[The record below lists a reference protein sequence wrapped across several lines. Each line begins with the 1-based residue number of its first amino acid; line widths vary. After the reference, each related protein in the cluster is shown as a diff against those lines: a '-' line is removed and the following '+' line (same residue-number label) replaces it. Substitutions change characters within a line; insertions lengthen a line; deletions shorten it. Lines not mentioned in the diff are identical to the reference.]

1 MSRRST
7 RTGRHVLVVLGAAVA
22 LVLATLWGQP
32 AGAAGRG
39 SGQAQ
44 APLNVYSASL
54 TAKQAGE
61 LARSGHDLSAAKSTA
76 DGVTADLVLTAQE
89 ASALRD
95 RGMSVKLKRVQGGKT
110 VRQLAA
116 AQAAGGYHVYRSWDE
131 PGGIRDELYSVARQN
146 PQLVKLVVLG
156 HTAQGRELIA
166 VKLTQ
171 SARETPDG
179 SRPAVL
185 YSATQH
191 AREWIAT
198 EVDRRLMHYFI
209 DKWRANDRE
218 TRNLLKTR
226 ELWFVVVANPDGYQ
240 YTFDHERL
248 WRKNLRD
255 NDHDGQVTR
264 ADGVDPNRNYPSH
277 WGYDEEGSS
286 GQPNSDTYRG
296 PSAGSE
302 PETQA
307 IISLFNRVPFR
318 FQVNYHSFGPYLLY
332 PEGWQTST
340 ATADD
345 PIYYALTG
353 NIDNP
358 AIPDSLAGLSSD
370 VLYVTNGEMTD
381 YAHSVRGTLSWTPEL
396 EEGCDGCGFVFPDDE
411 DLVQAQFE
419 KTLPFDLDV
428 LKSAA
433 DPANPV
439 SHLGIATKPFYL
451 KSDDTFKAGQP
462 LADFTFAT
470 SYGDPQEV
478 RVDARRSLGAVT
490 VRYQV
495 NGGPV
500 QSAPTSE
507 WNGGDTYG
515 GQTDRWYHI
524 MSGTVTGTSPG
535 DLVKV
540 WFTGGGQTSDSFTY
554 RAEKETGN
562 RVLVLSAEDYSGA
575 SPAQGVSAP
584 KYVSSYQDALAANGI
599 GSDVYDVDAHAR
611 TAATKLG
618 VLSHYDAVVWYT
630 GDDVITREPGWSG
643 GTASRLAMDEMLQAR
658 EYLNE
663 DGRILFTGKYAG
675 HGFAGGHGNQFYD
688 PTAANARCSD
698 PAVAYRCLRLAGS
711 PSGDGIND
719 TLEYWFGASSINE
732 GAGQADD
739 GSMFDVLGVDTPLT
753 GASFGF
759 NGADSAANQDH
770 SASFLTTSGRLDPA
784 QFPQFR
790 SWAAAKYDRPG
801 GPFAPHTG
809 EHYLY
814 SQIADVSYK
823 QLTRT
828 IDVPAGGGNLSFW
841 TSYDTEPDWDFLFVE
856 AHTVGLDDWTTLPD
870 ANGATSTNTGESCP
884 AGWFE
889 LHPWLERYQT
899 LNDDGTCSPTGT
911 TGGGTWNAAS
921 GNSDG
926 WQQWSVDLGAYAG
939 KQVEVSISYASDW
952 GTQGLGTFVD
962 DVTLP
967 DGSSTSF
974 EDAADPLGGWA
985 ISGPPPGSAA
995 NPNNWERT
1003 TAEGFPEGAVVA
1015 TPQTVYMGFGFEGI
1029 TGAATRADVMGKV
1042 MADFLP

>member
-1 MSRRST
+1 MSTRPT
-7 RTGRHVLVVLGAAVA
+7 RTGRRTLAVIAAAGA
-22 LVLATLWGQP
+22 LVLGTLWGPP
-32 AGAAGRG
+32 AGAAGG
-39 SGQAQ
+39 GGAAGQ
-44 APLNVYSASL
+44 APLDVFAASL
-54 TAKQAGE
+54 TLGQASE
-61 LARSGHDLSAAKSTA
+61 LARAGYDMSSARSSAG
-76 DGVTADLVLTAQE
+76 GVTADLVLTAEE

-95 RGMSVKLKRVQGGKT
+95 RGISVQLKRVKGKT

-116 AQAAGGYHVYRSWDE
+116 EQAAGGYEVYRSWDE
-131 PGGIRDELYSVARQN
+131 PGGIRDELHAVARQN

-191 AREWIAT
+191 AREWIST

-209 DKWRANDRE
+209 DKWRANDK
-218 TRNLLKTR
+218 TTKDLLKTR
-226 ELWFVVVANPDGYQ
+226 ELWFVLVANPDGYQ

-255 NDHDGQVTR
+255 NDHDGVVTR

-286 GQPNSDTYRG
+286 GQSNSDTYRG

-302 PETQA
+302 PETRA
-307 IISLFNRVPFR
+307 IISLFDRVPFR
-318 FQVNYHSFGPYLLY
+318 FQVNYHSYGPYLLY

-353 NIDNP
+353 NIDQP
-358 AIPDSLAGLSSD
+358 AIKDSLAGLGSD

-381 YAHSVRGTLSWTPEL
+381 YAHAVRGTLSWTPEL

-411 DLVQAQFE
+411 GLIEAQFQ

-433 DPANPV
+433 DPADPV
-439 SHLGIATKPFYL
+439 SHLGITTKPFYL
-451 KSDDTFKAGQP
+451 HSDDTYKAGLP
-462 LADFTFAT
+462 LADFTFTT

-490 VRYQV
+490 LRYQV

-500 QSAPTSE
+500 QSGTTEE
-507 WNGGDTYG
+507 WDGGDKYG
-515 GQTDRWYHI
+515 GQTDRWYHV

-535 DLVKV
+535 DSVKV

-554 RAEKETGN
+554 HAVNETSN
-562 RVLVLSAEDYSGA
+562 RVLVLSAEDYTGA
-575 SPAQGVSAP
+575 SPVQPTGP
-584 KYVSSYQDALAANGI
+584 NYVSYYQEALAANGI
-599 GSDVYDVDAHAR
+599 GSDVYDVDARGR

-630 GDDVITREPGWSG
+630 GDDVITREPGWGS

-663 DGRILFTGKYAG
+663 DGRILYTGKYAG
-675 HGFAGGHGNQFYD
+675 HEFSGAHGAQRYD
-688 PTAANARCSD
+688 PTAANAQCSD
-698 PAVAYRCLRLAGS
+698 PAVTYRCLRLQGS

-719 TLEYWFGASSINE
+719 TLEYWFGASSVND
-732 GAGQADD
+732 GAGQDDD
-739 GSMFDVLGVDTPLT
+739 GNMFDVLGVDTPLT

-809 EHYLY
+809 DHYVY

-828 IDVPAGGGNLSFW
+828 TTVPAGGGNLSFW

-856 AHTVGLDDWTTLPD
+856 AHTVGQDDWTTLPD
-870 ANGATSTNTGESCP
+870 ANGHTGTDTGQSCP
-884 AGWFE
+884 EGWHE
-889 LHPWLERYQT
+889 LHPWLARYQT
-899 LNDDGTCSPTGT
+899 VNDDGTCSPTGT
-911 TGGGTWNAAS
+911 SGTWNAAS

-926 WQQWSVDLGAYAG
+926 WQQWSIDLGAYAG

-974 EDAADPLGGWA
+974 EEDADPLGGWA
-985 ISGPPPGSAA
+985 ISGPPPGSAP
-995 NPNNWERT
+995 NGNNWVRT

-1029 TGAATRADVMGKV
+1029 TGATTRADVMGRV
-1042 MADFLP
+1042 MAYFLP

>member
-1 MSRRST
+1 MSARSRSP
-7 RTGRHVLVVLGAAVA
+7 RTGRRTVAILAAAAALLLGTV
-22 LVLATLWGQP
+22 WGTP
-32 AGAAGRG
+32 AGAAGG
-39 SGQAQ
+39 SGAVDQ
-44 APLNVYSASL
+44 APLDVFSASL

-61 LARSGHDLSAAKSTA
+61 LARAGYDMSSARATA
-76 DGVTADLVLTAQE
+76 AGVTADLVLTAGE
-89 ASALRD
+89 AAGLRE
-95 RGMSVKLKRVQGGKT
+95 RGMTVQLKHVQGKT

-116 AQAAGGYHVYRSWDE
+116 AQAAGGYNVYRSWDE
-131 PGGIRDELYSVARQN
+131 PGGIRDELYAVARQN

-171 SARETPDG
+171 SARDTADG
-179 SRPAVL
+179 TRPAVL

-209 DKWRANDRE
+209 DKWRANDKA
-218 TRNLLKTR
+218 TRNLMKTR
-226 ELWFVVVANPDGYQ
+226 ELWFVLVANPDGYQ

-255 NDHDGQVTR
+255 NDGDGVITR

-277 WGYDEEGSS
+277 WGYDNEGSS
-286 GQPNSDTYRG
+286 AQPNSDTYRG
-296 PSAGSE
+296 PSAASE

-307 IISLFNRVPFR
+307 MMALFDRVPFR

-381 YAHSVRGTLSWTPEL
+381 FAHTAHGTLSWTPEL

-411 DLVQAQFE
+411 ALIQAQFE

-428 LKSAA
+428 VKSAA

-439 SHLGIATKPFYL
+439 SHLGISTKPFYL
-451 KSDDTFKAGQP
+451 HSDDTYKAGLP
-462 LADFTFAT
+462 LANFTFST

-478 RVDARRSLGAVT
+478 RVDARRSLGSVT
-490 VRYQV
+490 LRYQV
-495 NGGPV
+495 NGGAI
-500 QSAPTSE
+500 QSGTTSE
-507 WNGGDTYG
+507 WNGGDKYG

-524 MSGTVTGTSPG
+524 MRGTVTGTSPG
-535 DLVKV
+535 DNVKV

-554 RAEKETGN
+554 HAENESDN
-562 RVLVLSAEDYSGA
+562 RVLVLSAEDYTGA
-575 SPAQGVSAP
+575 SPVQAGGPNFVS
-584 KYVSSYQDALAANGI
+584 YYQDALAANNI

-630 GDDVITREPGWSG
+630 GNDAITREPGWG
-643 GTASRLAMDEMLQAR
+643 PGTASRLAMDEMLQAR

-663 DGRILFTGKYAG
+663 DGRILYTGKYAG
-675 HGFAGGHGNQFYD
+675 HEFAGGHGAQAYD
-688 PTAANARCSD
+688 PTAANGQCSD
-698 PAVAYRCLRLAGS
+698 PTVEYRCLALQGS

-719 TLEYWFGASSINE
+719 TLEYWFGASSVNE
-732 GAGQADD
+732 GAGQDED
-739 GSMFDVLGVDTPLT
+739 GNMFDVLGVDTPLT

-759 NGADSAANQDH
+759 NGTDSAANQDH

-784 QFPQFR
+784 QFPQFT

-809 EHYLY
+809 DYYMY

-828 IDVPAGGGNLSFW
+828 ITVPSGGGNLSFW
-841 TSYDTEPDWDFLFVE
+841 TSYDTEPDWDYLFVE
-856 AHTVGLDDWTTLPD
+856 AHTVGQDDWTTLPD
-870 ANGATSTNTGESCP
+870 ANGHTGAGTGESCP

-889 LHPWLERYQT
+889 LHPWLARYQT

-911 TGGGTWNAAS
+911 SGTWNAAT
-921 GNSDG
+921 GNSAG
-926 WQQWSVDLGAYAG
+926 WQQWSIDLGAYAG
-939 KQVEVSISYASDW
+939 KQVELSISYASDW
-952 GTQGLGTFVD
+952 GTQGLGTFLD
-962 DVTLP
+962 DVTVST
-967 DGSSTSF
+967 GEGTTSF
-974 EDAADPLGGWA
+974 EQDADPMDGWTV
-985 ISGPPPGSAA
+985 SGPPPGSAT

-1003 TAEGFPEGAVVA
+1003 TADGFPEGAAVA

-1029 TGAATRADVMGKV
+1029 TGAGTRADVMGRV
-1042 MADFLP
+1042 MAEFLS

>member
-1 MSRRST
+1 MSTRPT
-7 RTGRHVLVVLGAAVA
+7 RTGRRTLAVIAAAGA
-22 LVLATLWGQP
+22 LVLGTLWGPP
-32 AGAAGRG
+32 AGAAGG
-39 SGQAQ
+39 GGAAGQ
-44 APLNVYSASL
+44 APLDVFAASL
-54 TAKQAGE
+54 TLGQASE
-61 LARSGHDLSAAKSTA
+61 LARAGYDMSSARSSAG
-76 DGVTADLVLTAQE
+76 GVTADLVLTAEE

-95 RGMSVKLKRVQGGKT
+95 RGISVQLKRVKGKT

-116 AQAAGGYHVYRSWDE
+116 EQAAGGYEVYRSWDE
-131 PGGIRDELYSVARQN
+131 PGGIRDELHAVARQN

-191 AREWIAT
+191 AREWIST

-209 DKWRANDRE
+209 DKWRANDK
-218 TRNLLKTR
+218 TTKDLLKTR
-226 ELWFVVVANPDGYQ
+226 ELWFVLVANPDGYQ

-255 NDHDGQVTR
+255 NDHDGVVTR

-286 GQPNSDTYRG
+286 GQSNSDTYRG

-302 PETQA
+302 PETRA
-307 IISLFNRVPFR
+307 IISLFDRVPFR
-318 FQVNYHSFGPYLLY
+318 FQVNYHSYGPYLLY

-353 NIDNP
+353 NIDQP
-358 AIPDSLAGLSSD
+358 AIKDSLAGLGSD

-381 YAHSVRGTLSWTPEL
+381 YAHAVRGTLSWTPEL

-411 DLVQAQFE
+411 GLIEAQFQ

-433 DPANPV
+433 DPADPV
-439 SHLGIATKPFYL
+439 SHLGITTKPFYL
-451 KSDDTFKAGQP
+451 RSDDTFKAGQP
-462 LADFTFAT
+462 LADFTFTT

-490 VRYQV
+490 LRYQV

-500 QSAPTSE
+500 QSGTTEE
-507 WNGGDTYG
+507 WDGGDKYG
-515 GQTDRWYHI
+515 GQTDRWYHV

-535 DLVKV
+535 DSVKV

-554 RAEKETGN
+554 HAVNETSN
-562 RVLVLSAEDYSGA
+562 RVLVLSAEDYTGA
-575 SPAQGVSAP
+575 SPVQPTGP
-584 KYVSSYQDALAANGI
+584 NYVSYYQEALAANGI
-599 GSDVYDVDAHAR
+599 GSDVYDVDARGR

-630 GDDVITREPGWSG
+630 GDDVITREPGWGS

-663 DGRILFTGKYAG
+663 DGRILYTGKYAG
-675 HGFAGGHGNQFYD
+675 HEFSGAHGAQRYD
-688 PTAANARCSD
+688 PTAANAQCSD
-698 PAVAYRCLRLAGS
+698 PAVTYRCLRLQGS

-719 TLEYWFGASSINE
+719 TLEYWFGASSVND
-732 GAGQADD
+732 GAGQDDD
-739 GSMFDVLGVDTPLT
+739 GNMFDVLGVDTPLT

-809 EHYLY
+809 DHYVY

-828 IDVPAGGGNLSFW
+828 TTVPAGGGNLSFW

-856 AHTVGLDDWTTLPD
+856 AHTVGQDDWTTLPD
-870 ANGATSTNTGESCP
+870 ANGHTGTDTGQSCP
-884 AGWFE
+884 EGWHE
-889 LHPWLERYQT
+889 LHPWLARYQT
-899 LNDDGTCSPTGT
+899 VNDDGTCSPTGT
-911 TGGGTWNAAS
+911 SGTWNAAS

-926 WQQWSVDLGAYAG
+926 WQQWSIDLGAYAG

-974 EDAADPLGGWA
+974 EEDADPLGGWA
-985 ISGPPPGSAA
+985 ISGPPPGSAP
-995 NPNNWERT
+995 NGNNWVRT

-1029 TGAATRADVMGKV
+1029 TGATTRADVMGRV
-1042 MADFLP
+1042 MAYFLP

>member
-1 MSRRST
+1 MSTRPT
-7 RTGRHVLVVLGAAVA
+7 RTGRRTLAVIAAAGA
-22 LVLATLWGQP
+22 LVLGTLWGPP
-32 AGAAGRG
+32 AGAAGG
-39 SGQAQ
+39 GGAAGQ
-44 APLNVYSASL
+44 APLDVFAASL
-54 TAKQAGE
+54 TLGQASE
-61 LARSGHDLSAAKSTA
+61 LARAGYDMSSARSSAG
-76 DGVTADLVLTAQE
+76 GVTADLVLTAEE

-95 RGMSVKLKRVQGGKT
+95 RGISVQLKRVKGKT

-116 AQAAGGYHVYRSWDE
+116 EQAAGGYEVYRSWDE
-131 PGGIRDELYSVARQN
+131 PGGIRDELHAVARQN

-191 AREWIAT
+191 AREWIST

-209 DKWRANDRE
+209 DKWRANDK
-218 TRNLLKTR
+218 TTKDLLKTR
-226 ELWFVVVANPDGYQ
+226 ELWFVLVANPDGYQ

-255 NDHDGQVTR
+255 NDHDGVVTR

-286 GQPNSDTYRG
+286 GQSNSDTYRG

-302 PETQA
+302 PETRA
-307 IISLFNRVPFR
+307 IISLFDRVPFR
-318 FQVNYHSFGPYLLY
+318 FQVNYHSYGPYLLY

-353 NIDNP
+353 NIDEP
-358 AIPDSLAGLSSD
+358 AIPDSLAGLGSD

-381 YAHSVRGTLSWTPEL
+381 YAHAVRGTLSWTPEL

-411 DLVQAQFE
+411 GLIEAQFQ

-433 DPANPV
+433 DPADPV
-439 SHLGIATKPFYL
+439 SHLGITTKPFYL
-451 KSDDTFKAGQP
+451 RSDDTFKAGQP
-462 LADFTFAT
+462 LADFTFTT

-490 VRYQV
+490 LRYQV

-500 QSAPTSE
+500 QSGTTEE
-507 WNGGDTYG
+507 WDGGDKYG
-515 GQTDRWYHI
+515 GQTDRWYHV

-535 DLVKV
+535 DSVKV

-554 RAEKETGN
+554 HAVNETSN
-562 RVLVLSAEDYSGA
+562 RVLVLSAEDYTGA
-575 SPAQGVSAP
+575 SPVQPTGP
-584 KYVSSYQDALAANGI
+584 NYVSYYQEALAANGI
-599 GSDVYDVDAHAR
+599 GSDVYDVDARGR

-630 GDDVITREPGWSG
+630 GDDVITREPGWGS

-663 DGRILFTGKYAG
+663 DGRILYTGKYAG
-675 HGFAGGHGNQFYD
+675 HEFSGAHGAQRYD
-688 PTAANARCSD
+688 PTAANAQCSD
-698 PAVAYRCLRLAGS
+698 PAVTYRCLRLQGS

-719 TLEYWFGASSINE
+719 TLEYWFGASSVND
-732 GAGQADD
+732 GAGQDDD
-739 GSMFDVLGVDTPLT
+739 GNMFDVLGVDTPLT

-809 EHYLY
+809 DHYVY

-828 IDVPAGGGNLSFW
+828 TTVPAGGGNLSFW

-856 AHTVGLDDWTTLPD
+856 AHTVGQDDWTTLPD
-870 ANGATSTNTGESCP
+870 ANGHTGTDTGQSCP
-884 AGWFE
+884 EGWHE
-889 LHPWLERYQT
+889 LHPWLARYQT
-899 LNDDGTCSPTGT
+899 VNDDGTCSPTGT
-911 TGGGTWNAAS
+911 SGTWNAAS

-926 WQQWSVDLGAYAG
+926 WQQWSIDLGAYAG

-974 EDAADPLGGWA
+974 EEDADPLGGWA
-985 ISGPPPGSAA
+985 ISGPPPGSAP
-995 NPNNWERT
+995 NGNNWVRT

-1029 TGAATRADVMGKV
+1029 TGATTRADVMGRV
-1042 MADFLP
+1042 MAYFLP

>member
-7 RTGRHVLVVLGAAVA
+7 RTGRHLLIVLGAAAA
-22 LVLATLWGQP
+22 LVLGTLWGPP

-39 SGQAQ
+39 SAKAQ
-44 APLNVYSASL
+44 APLDVYSASL
-54 TAKQAGE
+54 TAKQAAD
-61 LARSGHDLSAAKSTA
+61 LARSGHDMSSAQSTA
-76 DGVTADLVLTAQE
+76 DGVTADLVLTAEE
-89 ASALRD
+89 ASSLRD
-95 RGMSVKLKRVQGGKT
+95 RGMSLTLKRGKGGKT
-110 VRQLAA
+110 VRQFAA
-116 AQAAGGYHVYRSWDE
+116 AQAAGGYDVYRSWDE
-131 PGGIRDELYSVARQN
+131 AGGIRDELYAVARQN
-146 PQLVKLVVLG
+146 PQLAKLVVLG
-156 HTAQGRELIA
+156 HTEQGRELIA

-171 SARETPDG
+171 SARDVPDG

-185 YSATQH
+185 YSSTQH
-191 AREWIAT
+191 AREWIST
-198 EVDRRLMHYFI
+198 EVNRRLMHYFI
-209 DKWRANDRE
+209 DKWRANDKE
-218 TRNLLKTR
+218 TKNLLKTR
-226 ELWFVVVANPDGYQ
+226 ELWFFLVANPDGYQ

-255 NDHDGQVTR
+255 NDHDGQITR

-296 PSAGSE
+296 PAAASE
-302 PETQA
+302 PETKA
-307 IISLFNRVPFR
+307 MMALLDRVPFR
-318 FQVNYHSFGPYLLY
+318 FQVNYHSYGPYLLY

-358 AIPDSLAGLSSD
+358 AIPNSLAGLGSD
-370 VLYVTNGEMTD
+370 VLYVTNGEEND
-381 YAHSVRGTLSWTPEL
+381 FAHTVHGTLAWTPEL
-396 EEGCDGCGFVFPDDE
+396 EQGCTGCGFVFPDDE
-411 DLVQAQFE
+411 NLIQAQFQ
-419 KTLPFDLDV
+419 KTLAFDLDV
-428 LKSAA
+428 AKSAA

-439 SHLGIATKPFYL
+439 SHLGITTKPFYL
-451 KSDDTFKAGQP
+451 KSDDTYKAGLP
-462 LADFTFAT
+462 LADFTFKT

-478 RVDARRSLGAVT
+478 RVIARRSLGAVT
-490 VRYQV
+490 LRYQV

-500 QSAPTSE
+500 QSGPTSE
-507 WNGGDTYG
+507 WGGGDKYG
-515 GQTDRWYHI
+515 GQTDRWYRI

-535 DLVKV
+535 DDVKV

-554 RAEKETGN
+554 HAEKETNN
-562 RVLVLSAEDYSGA
+562 RVLVLSAEDYTGA
-575 SPAQGVSAP
+575 SPVQGTTVP
-584 KYVSSYQDALAANGI
+584 KYVSYYQDALAANGI

-630 GDDVITREPGWSG
+630 GDDIITREPGWG
-643 GTASRLAMDEMLQAR
+643 GGNASRLAMDEMLQAR

-663 DGRILFTGKYAG
+663 DGRVLLTGKYAG

-698 PAVAYRCLRLAGS
+698 PAVTYRCLRLAGS

-732 GAGQADD
+732 AAGEDD
-739 GSMFDVLGVDTPLT
+739 NGDLFDVLGVDTPLT
-753 GASFGF
+753 GISFGF

-770 SASFLTTSGRLDPA
+770 SASFLTTSGRLDPV
-784 QFPQFR
+784 QFPQFT
-790 SWAAAKYDRPG
+790 SWAAGKYDRPG

-809 EHYLY
+809 AYYVY
-814 SQIADVSYK
+814 SQIADVTYK
-823 QLTRT
+823 QLTRK

-856 AHTVGLDDWTTLPD
+856 AHTVGADDWTTLPD
-870 ANGATSTNTGESCP
+870 ANGHTSTATGESCP

-899 LNDDGTCSPTGT
+899 LNADETCSPTGT
-911 TGGGTWNAAS
+911 SGAWNAAS
-921 GNSDG
+921 GNSGG
-926 WQQWSVDLGAYAG
+926 WQQWSIDLGAYAG

-974 EDAADPLGGWA
+974 ESSADPLGGWA
-985 ISGPPPGSAA
+985 ISGPPPGSAP
-995 NPNNWERT
+995 NGNNWERT
-1003 TAEGFPEGAVVA
+1003 TADGFPEGAVVA

-1029 TGAATRADVMGKV
+1029 TGAAARAAVMGKV

>member
-1 MSRRST
+1 MSTRPT
-7 RTGRHVLVVLGAAVA
+7 RTGRRTLAVIAAAGA
-22 LVLATLWGQP
+22 LVLGTLWGPP
-32 AGAAGRG
+32 AGAAGG
-39 SGQAQ
+39 GGAAGQ
-44 APLNVYSASL
+44 APLDVFAASL
-54 TAKQAGE
+54 TLGQAGE
-61 LARSGHDLSAAKSTA
+61 LARAGYDMSSARSSAG
-76 DGVTADLVLTAQE
+76 GVTADLVLTAEE

-95 RGMSVKLKRVQGGKT
+95 RGISVQLKRVKGKT

-116 AQAAGGYHVYRSWDE
+116 EQAAGGYEVYRSWDE
-131 PGGIRDELYSVARQN
+131 PGGIRDELHAVARQN

-191 AREWIAT
+191 AREWIST

-209 DKWRANDRE
+209 DKWRANDK
-218 TRNLLKTR
+218 TTKDLLKTR
-226 ELWFVVVANPDGYQ
+226 ELWFVLVANPDGYQ

-255 NDHDGQVTR
+255 NDHDGVVTR

-286 GQPNSDTYRG
+286 GQSNSDTYRG

-302 PETQA
+302 PETRA
-307 IISLFNRVPFR
+307 IISLFDRVPFR
-318 FQVNYHSFGPYLLY
+318 FQVNYHSYGPYLLY

-353 NIDNP
+353 NIDQP
-358 AIPDSLAGLSSD
+358 AIKDSLAGLGSD

-381 YAHSVRGTLSWTPEL
+381 YAHAVRGTLSWTPEL

-411 DLVQAQFE
+411 GLIEAQFQ

-433 DPANPV
+433 DPADPV
-439 SHLGIATKPFYL
+439 SHLGITTKPFYL
-451 KSDDTFKAGQP
+451 RSDDTFKAGQP
-462 LADFTFAT
+462 LADFTFTT

-490 VRYQV
+490 LRYQV

-500 QSAPTSE
+500 QSGTTEE
-507 WNGGDTYG
+507 WDGGDKYG
-515 GQTDRWYHI
+515 GQTDRWYHV

-535 DLVKV
+535 DSVKV

-554 RAEKETGN
+554 HAVNETSN
-562 RVLVLSAEDYSGA
+562 RVLVLSAEDYTGA
-575 SPAQGVSAP
+575 SPVQPTGP
-584 KYVSSYQDALAANGI
+584 NYVSYYQEALAANGI
-599 GSDVYDVDAHAR
+599 GSDVYDVDARGR

-630 GDDVITREPGWSG
+630 GDDVITREPGWGS

-663 DGRILFTGKYAG
+663 DGRILYTGKYAG
-675 HGFAGGHGNQFYD
+675 HEFSGAHGAQRYD
-688 PTAANARCSD
+688 PTAANAQCSD
-698 PAVAYRCLRLAGS
+698 PAVTYRCLRLQGS

-719 TLEYWFGASSINE
+719 TLEYWFGASSVND
-732 GAGQADD
+732 GAGQDDD
-739 GSMFDVLGVDTPLT
+739 GNMFDVLGVDTPLT

-809 EHYLY
+809 DHYVY

-828 IDVPAGGGNLSFW
+828 TTVPAGGGNLSFW

-856 AHTVGLDDWTTLPD
+856 AHTVGQDDWTTLPD
-870 ANGATSTNTGESCP
+870 ANGHTGTDTGQSCP
-884 AGWFE
+884 EGWHE
-889 LHPWLERYQT
+889 LHPWLARYQT
-899 LNDDGTCSPTGT
+899 VNDDGTCSPTGT
-911 TGGGTWNAAS
+911 SGTWNAAS

-926 WQQWSVDLGAYAG
+926 WQQWSIDLGAYAG
-939 KQVEVSISYASDW
+939 RQVEVSISYASDW

-974 EDAADPLGGWA
+974 EEDADPLGGWA
-985 ISGPPPGSAA
+985 ISGPPPGSAP
-995 NPNNWERT
+995 NGNNWVRT

-1029 TGAATRADVMGKV
+1029 TGATTRADVMGRV
-1042 MADFLP
+1042 MAYFLP

>member
-1 MSRRST
+1 MSTRPT
-7 RTGRHVLVVLGAAVA
+7 RTGRRTLAVIAAAGA
-22 LVLATLWGQP
+22 LVLGTLWGPP
-32 AGAAGRG
+32 AGAAGG
-39 SGQAQ
+39 GGAAGQ
-44 APLNVYSASL
+44 APLDVFAASL
-54 TAKQAGE
+54 TLGQAGE
-61 LARSGHDLSAAKSTA
+61 LARAGYDMSSARSSAG
-76 DGVTADLVLTAQE
+76 GVTADLVLTAEE

-95 RGMSVKLKRVQGGKT
+95 RGISVQLKRVKGKT

-116 AQAAGGYHVYRSWDE
+116 EQAAGGYEVYRSWDE
-131 PGGIRDELYSVARQN
+131 PGGIRDELHAVARQN

-191 AREWIAT
+191 AREWIST

-209 DKWRANDRE
+209 DKWRANDK
-218 TRNLLKTR
+218 TTKDLLKTR
-226 ELWFVVVANPDGYQ
+226 ELWFVLVANPDGYQ

-255 NDHDGQVTR
+255 NDHDGVVTR

-286 GQPNSDTYRG
+286 GQSNSDTYRG

-302 PETQA
+302 PETRA
-307 IISLFNRVPFR
+307 IISLFDRVPFR
-318 FQVNYHSFGPYLLY
+318 FQVNYHSYGPYLLY

-353 NIDNP
+353 NIDQP
-358 AIPDSLAGLSSD
+358 AIKDSLAGLGSD

-381 YAHSVRGTLSWTPEL
+381 YAHAVRGTLSWTPEL

-411 DLVQAQFE
+411 GLIEAQFQ

-433 DPANPV
+433 DPADPV
-439 SHLGIATKPFYL
+439 SHLGITTKPFYL
-451 KSDDTFKAGQP
+451 RSDDTFKAGQP
-462 LADFTFAT
+462 LADFTFTT

-490 VRYQV
+490 LRYQV

-500 QSAPTSE
+500 QSGTTEE
-507 WNGGDTYG
+507 WDGGDKYG
-515 GQTDRWYHI
+515 GQTDRWYHV

-535 DLVKV
+535 DSVKV

-554 RAEKETGN
+554 HAVNETSN
-562 RVLVLSAEDYSGA
+562 RVLVLSAEDYTGA
-575 SPAQGVSAP
+575 SPVQPTGP
-584 KYVSSYQDALAANGI
+584 NYVSYYQEALAANGI
-599 GSDVYDVDAHAR
+599 GSDVYDVDARGR

-630 GDDVITREPGWSG
+630 GDDVITREPGWGS

-663 DGRILFTGKYAG
+663 DGRILYTGKYAG
-675 HGFAGGHGNQFYD
+675 HEFSGAHGAQRYD
-688 PTAANARCSD
+688 PTAANAQCSD
-698 PAVAYRCLRLAGS
+698 PAVTYRCLRLQGS

-719 TLEYWFGASSINE
+719 TLEYWFGASSVND
-732 GAGQADD
+732 GAGQDDD
-739 GSMFDVLGVDTPLT
+739 GNMFDVLGVDTPLT

-809 EHYLY
+809 DHYVY

-828 IDVPAGGGNLSFW
+828 TTVPAGGGNLSFW

-856 AHTVGLDDWTTLPD
+856 AHTVGQDDWTTLPD
-870 ANGATSTNTGESCP
+870 ANGHTGTDTGQSCP
-884 AGWFE
+884 EGWHE
-889 LHPWLERYQT
+889 LHPWLARYQT
-899 LNDDGTCSPTGT
+899 VNDDGTCSPTGT
-911 TGGGTWNAAS
+911 SGTWNAAS

-926 WQQWSVDLGAYAG
+926 WQQWSIDLGAYAG

-974 EDAADPLGGWA
+974 EEDADPLGGWA
-985 ISGPPPGSAA
+985 ISGPPPGSAP
-995 NPNNWERT
+995 NGNNWVRT

-1029 TGAATRADVMGKV
+1029 TGATTRADVMGRV
-1042 MADFLP
+1042 MAYFLP